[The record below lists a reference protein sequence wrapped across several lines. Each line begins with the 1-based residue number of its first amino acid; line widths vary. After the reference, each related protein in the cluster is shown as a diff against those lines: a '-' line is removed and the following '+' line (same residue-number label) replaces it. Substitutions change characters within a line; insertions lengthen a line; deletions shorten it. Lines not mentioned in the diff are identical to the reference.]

1 VVGDTLYGA
10 PRQERAGSELLP
22 PLGRNFLHAARVSF
36 GHPRTGQRIEVRA
49 PLPPELVNYLAA
61 LGRATKA
68 DPALIDAALREF
80 L

>member
-1 VVGDTLYGA
+1 MLQRRLVNPHKYQA
-10 PRQERAGSELLP
+10 RI
-22 PLGRNFLHAARVSF
+22 GR
-36 GHPRTGQRIEVRA
+36 RIEIRA

-68 DPALIDAALREF
+68 DPAVIDAALREF